1 MTYLDIINKF
11 WREYH
16 TPEMKNADIVFYFHL
31 LNVCNSQHWINPI
44 EIHTSEIVAELG
56 ISKME
61 LTRIRERLES
71 RGLITYRPAKN
82 QKSPSIY
89 YLKDADFTNKK
100 FRKKDLAVTYTL
112 LLKKSAVTSTL
123 LLKKSKNAE
132 IKQDR
137 SISAEKS
144 VAQTD
149 CAVTYTLLQNNKSA
163 VTPTLL
169 HTSESLE
176 NKEITQDEK
185 IFSSNQKSKN
195 KKISSNVEVTALYNK
210 DKDKNKDNNRVL
222 SIRVRE
228 DELPKTPSIEDVREY
243 FQHHQAA
250 ERLPDI
256 DTQAD
261 EFFYHYDALGWC
273 NGSGVR
279 IIKWQSMASKW
290 IMRTIKERKNENNS
304 NRPGNNRAGLQA
316 KLAPKPEFG
325 LIK

>member
-11 WREYH
+11 WREHH
-16 TPEMKNADIVFYFHL
+16 TPEMNNADIVFYFHL

-61 LTRIRERLES
+61 LTRIRERLEE
-71 RGLITYRPAKN
+71 RGLITYRPANN

-123 LLKKSKNAE
+123 LHTAE
-132 IKQDR
+132 NLEDKRVKQN
-137 SISAEKS
+137 EKS
-144 VAQTD
+144 V
-149 CAVTYTLLQNNKSA
+149 
-163 VTPTLL
+163 
-169 HTSESLE
+169 
-176 NKEITQDEK
+176 
-185 IFSSNQKSKN
+185 SSNQKTEN
-195 KKISSNVEVTALYNK
+195 KKSSSNLYVTALYNK
-210 DKDKNKDNNRVL
+210 DKDKDIDNNIL
-222 SIRVRE
+222 SMRVRE
-228 DELPKTPSIEDVREY
+228 EEMLKAPSIENVREY
-243 FQHHQAA
+243 FRHHQAA
-250 ERLPDI
+250 GILNNVDA
-256 DTQAD
+256 QAD

-290 IMRTIKERKNENNS
+290 IMRAIKEQDNENNKTKPS
-304 NRPGNNRAGLQA
+304 NSRGLQA
-316 KLAPKPEFG
+316 KLPPKPEFG

>member
-11 WREYH
+11 WHARH
-16 TPEMKNADIVFYFHL
+16 TPDMKSVDITFYFYL
-31 LNVCNSQHWINPI
+31 LDVCNRQHWLNPI
-44 EIHTSEIVAELG
+44 EINTSEIVAKLG

-61 LTRIRERLES
+61 LTRIRERLEE
-71 RGLITYRPAKN
+71 RGLITFLPAKN
-82 QKSPSIY
+82 QKTPSIY

-100 FRKKDLAVTYTL
+100 FRKKDLAVTYMLLHKKLAVTSTL
-112 LLKKSAVTSTL
+112 LQEKSEVIDIKQNKVNRTKKRTAQTDCAVTSTL
-123 LLKKSKNAE
+123 LLNDK
-132 IKQDR
+132 
-137 SISAEKS
+137 
-144 VAQTD
+144 
-149 CAVTYTLLQNNKSA
+149 LA

-176 NKEITQDEK
+176 NKDIKQDEK
-185 IFSSNQKSKN
+185 MISSNQKTKN

-290 IMRTIKERKNENNS
+290 IMRAIKDQDNENNKTKPS
-304 NRPGNNRAGLQA
+304 NSRGLQA

>member
-11 WREYH
+11 WREHH

-56 ISKME
+56 ISKTE
-61 LTRIRERLES
+61 LTRIRERLEE

-123 LLKKSKNAE
+123 LLKKSENAE

-137 SISAEKS
+137 SVKARKR

-149 CAVTYTLLQNNKSA
+149 CAVTYTLLQNDKPA
-163 VTPTLL
+163 VTSTLL
-169 HTSESLE
+169 HTEENLE
-176 NKEITQDEK
+176 DKRVKQNGKSV
-185 IFSSNQKSKN
+185 SSNQKTEN
-195 KKISSNVEVTALYNK
+195 KKSSSNLYVTALYNK
-210 DKDKNKDNNRVL
+210 DKDKDIDNNIL
-222 SIRVRE
+222 SMRVRE
-228 DELPKTPSIEDVREY
+228 EEMLKAPSIENVREY
-243 FQHHQAA
+243 FRHHQAA
-250 ERLPDI
+250 GILNNVDA
-256 DTQAD
+256 QAD

-290 IMRTIKERKNENNS
+290 IMRAIKEQDNGNIKTKPSNS
-304 NRPGNNRAGLQA
+304 RGLQA
-316 KLAPKPEFG
+316 KLPPKPEFG

>member
-44 EIHTSEIVAELG
+44 EIRTSEIVAELG

-61 LTRIRERLES
+61 LTRIRERLEE

-137 SISAEKS
+137 SGENRKR

-149 CAVTYTLLQNNKSA
+149 CAVTYTLLQNNKTA
-163 VTPTLL
+163 VTSTLL
-169 HTSESLE
+169 HTAENVEDKKVKQSEKSV
-176 NKEITQDEK
+176 I
-185 IFSSNQKSKN
+185 SNQKTEN
-195 KKISSNVEVTALYNK
+195 KKSSSNLYVTALYNK
-210 DKDKNKDNNRVL
+210 DKDKDIDNNIL
-222 SIRVRE
+222 SIVRE
-228 DELPKTPSIEDVREY
+228 EEMLKAPSIENVREY
-243 FQHHQAA
+243 FRHHQAA
-250 ERLPDI
+250 GILNNVDA
-256 DTQAD
+256 QAD

-290 IMRTIKERKNENNS
+290 IMRVIKEQSNENIKTKPSNS
-304 NRPGNNRAGLQA
+304 RGLQA
-316 KLAPKPEFG
+316 KLPPKPEFG

>member
-44 EIHTSEIVAELG
+44 EIRTSEIVAELG

-61 LTRIRERLES
+61 LTRIRERLEE

-82 QKSPSIY
+82 PKSPSIY

-100 FRKKDLAVTYTL
+100 FRKKDLIVTYTL
-112 LLKKSAVTSTL
+112 LIKKSLVTSTLLMKKSENAEIKQDRSVKARKSVAQTDCVVTSTLLINNKSAVTSTL
-123 LLKKSKNAE
+123 LHTAE
-132 IKQDR
+132 DVEDERVKQ
-137 SISAEKS
+137 SEKS
-144 VAQTD
+144 V
-149 CAVTYTLLQNNKSA
+149 
-163 VTPTLL
+163 
-169 HTSESLE
+169 
-176 NKEITQDEK
+176 I
-185 IFSSNQKSKN
+185 SNQKTEN
-195 KKISSNVEVTALYNK
+195 KKSISNLYVTTLYNK
-210 DKDKNKDNNRVL
+210 DKDKDIDNNIL
-222 SIRVRE
+222 SMRVRE
-228 DELPKTPSIEDVREY
+228 EEMLKAPSIENVREY
-243 FQHHQAA
+243 FRHHQAA
-250 ERLPDI
+250 GILNNVDA
-256 DTQAD
+256 QAD

-290 IMRTIKERKNENNS
+290 IMRTIKERKNENNQNKPS
-304 NRPGNNRAGLQA
+304 NNRAGLQS
-316 KLAPKPEFG
+316 KLAPKPDFG

>member
-44 EIHTSEIVAELG
+44 EIHTSEIVAGLG

-61 LTRIRERLES
+61 LTRIRERLEE

-89 YLKDADFTNKK
+89 YLRDADFTNKK

-112 LLKKSAVTSTL
+112 LQKKSAVTSTL
-123 LLKKSKNAE
+123 LQKKSENAE

-137 SISAEKS
+137 SGMPIKRA
-144 VAQTD
+144 AQTD
-149 CAVTYTLLQNNKSA
+149 CAVTSTLLLNNKSA
-163 VTPTLL
+163 VTSTLL
-169 HTSESLE
+169 HTAENLE
-176 NKEITQDEK
+176 DKRVKQNKK
-185 IFSSNQKSKN
+185 SVSSNQKTEN
-195 KKISSNVEVTALYNK
+195 KKSSSNLYVTALYNK
-210 DKDKNKDNNRVL
+210 DKDIDIDNNIL
-222 SIRVRE
+222 SMRVRE
-228 DELPKTPSIEDVREY
+228 EEILKAPSIENVREY
-243 FQHHQAA
+243 FRHHQAA
-250 ERLPDI
+250 GILNNVDA
-256 DTQAD
+256 QAD

-290 IMRTIKERKNENNS
+290 IMRAIKQSNENNKTKPS
-304 NRPGNNRAGLQA
+304 NSRGMQA
-316 KLAPKPEFG
+316 KLPPKPEFG
-325 LIK
+325 LINK

>member
-11 WREYH
+11 WREHH

-56 ISKME
+56 ISKTE
-61 LTRIRERLES
+61 LTRIRERLEE

-89 YLKDADFTNKK
+89 YLRDADFTNKK

-123 LLKKSKNAE
+123 LHTEENLEDKRV
-132 IKQDR
+132 KQNG
-137 SISAEKS
+137 KS
-144 VAQTD
+144 V
-149 CAVTYTLLQNNKSA
+149 
-163 VTPTLL
+163 
-169 HTSESLE
+169 
-176 NKEITQDEK
+176 
-185 IFSSNQKSKN
+185 SSNQKTEN
-195 KKISSNVEVTALYNK
+195 KKSSSNLYVTALYNIDK
-210 DKDKNKDNNRVL
+210 DKDIDNNIL
-222 SIRVRE
+222 SMRVRE
-228 DELPKTPSIEDVREY
+228 EEMIKAPSIENVREY
-243 FQHHQAA
+243 FRHHQAA
-250 ERLPDI
+250 GILNNI
-256 DTQAD
+256 DAQAD

-290 IMRTIKERKNENNS
+290 IMRAIKEQDNENIKTKPSNS
-304 NRPGNNRAGLQA
+304 RGLQA
-316 KLAPKPEFG
+316 KLPPKPEFG
-325 LIK
+325 LINK

>member
-44 EIHTSEIVAELG
+44 EIRTSEIVAELG

-61 LTRIRERLES
+61 LTRIRERLEE

-137 SISAEKS
+137 SGENRKR

-149 CAVTYTLLQNNKSA
+149 CAVTYTLLQNNKTA
-163 VTPTLL
+163 VTSTLL
-169 HTSESLE
+169 HTAENVEDKKVKQSEKSV
-176 NKEITQDEK
+176 I
-185 IFSSNQKSKN
+185 SNQKTEN
-195 KKISSNVEVTALYNK
+195 KKSSSNLYVTALYNK
-210 DKDKNKDNNRVL
+210 DKDKDIDNNIL
-222 SIRVRE
+222 SIVRE
-228 DELPKTPSIEDVREY
+228 EEMLKAPSIENVREY
-243 FQHHQAA
+243 FRHHQAA
-250 ERLPDI
+250 GILNNVDA
-256 DTQAD
+256 QAD

-290 IMRTIKERKNENNS
+290 IMRAIKEQSNENIKTKPSNS
-304 NRPGNNRAGLQA
+304 RGLQA
-316 KLAPKPEFG
+316 KLPPKPEFG